1 MKPIYEATTTIDVDR
16 QAPPGIIGQDAKRP
30 DVDSDYDQFLATQVK
45 LIQSDSVLRPVAQ
58 RYNLPEKEGQVTQG
72 HALAP
77 IALRN
82 LFVTRPANT
91 FLLEIGYRSSD
102 PVLAAEV
109 ANAIAN
115 SYIEHIFRS
124 RVEASAKLSSFM
136 DKQMEELK
144 IKMDKSGVALTQY
157 QREMDII
164 NPEDKTNILSARLM
178 QLNTEYTS
186 AQADRVRKQ
195 AASQSAESGTLETAI
210 ISTQGDALKH
220 LVEKENEAE
229 EKFTLVKEHFGT
241 EHPEY
246 RKAEAQT
253 QELQRQ
259 IEVTKA
265 SLIKRAQSEFQEASN
280 REQILEHAV
289 ADVRTQFNQMNL
301 KAFAY
306 EQQKREA
313 EGDRKL
319 YEELTRRIK
328 EADINA
334 NFDNNAIRLA
344 DMARPPAD
352 PISPRIKQ
360 NTLFAFLF
368 SSLLGCGAILLGQKL
383 NKTVQYSEQVSHL
396 LSANVVGILPVVKAW
411 RSPKG
416 PPSFGG
422 FRRQTLAITAEVEK
436 GYFQSVTAFEE
447 SIRTLR
453 NSILLGGSGPIRTI
467 LVTSASTG
475 EGKSTT
481 ALHLALAH
489 AAHGM
494 RTLLIDGDLRRPT
507 LRRLLNTGSTFGL
520 ADALVTDQSVTSTV
534 LQLDDHP
541 HLRFIPSGEP
551 SQLAAD
557 LLGQRIPEILEYFAP
572 DYDLIV
578 VDGPPFLGIAES
590 LRLASS
596 VDTVVVVARAGRTK
610 QASLELVLNL
620 LAQLRANIAG
630 IVLNQAPAAIGEL
643 YGNYRCG

>member
-1 MKPIYEATTTIDVDR
+1 MSLLSPRPTPLQQIGVLAPERTRVSPLSSEVDPGLSRPSFHPLETLSRYKWILFAFALSCAAVTYLVSVRMKPIYEATTTIDVDR

-229 EKFTLVKEHFGT
+229 EKFTLGLESKTLYVKGG
-241 EHPEY
+241 Y
-246 RKAEAQT
+246 SK
-253 QELQRQ
+253 
-259 IEVTKA
+259 
-265 SLIKRAQSEFQEASN
+265 
-280 REQILEHAV
+280 
-289 ADVRTQFNQMNL
+289 
-301 KAFAY
+301 FA
-306 EQQKREA
+306 
-313 EGDRKL
+313 L
-319 YEELTRRIK
+319 
-328 EADINA
+328 
-334 NFDNNAIRLA
+334 
-344 DMARPPAD
+344 
-352 PISPRIKQ
+352 
-360 NTLFAFLF
+360 
-368 SSLLGCGAILLGQKL
+368 
-383 NKTVQYSEQVSHL
+383 
-396 LSANVVGILPVVKAW
+396 
-411 RSPKG
+411 
-416 PPSFGG
+416 
-422 FRRQTLAITAEVEK
+422 
-436 GYFQSVTAFEE
+436 
-447 SIRTLR
+447 
-453 NSILLGGSGPIRTI
+453 
-467 LVTSASTG
+467 
-475 EGKSTT
+475 
-481 ALHLALAH
+481 
-489 AAHGM
+489 
-494 RTLLIDGDLRRPT
+494 
-507 LRRLLNTGSTFGL
+507 
-520 ADALVTDQSVTSTV
+520 
-534 LQLDDHP
+534 
-541 HLRFIPSGEP
+541 
-551 SQLAAD
+551 
-557 LLGQRIPEILEYFAP
+557 
-572 DYDLIV
+572 
-578 VDGPPFLGIAES
+578 
-590 LRLASS
+590 
-596 VDTVVVVARAGRTK
+596 
-610 QASLELVLNL
+610 
-620 LAQLRANIAG
+620 
-630 IVLNQAPAAIGEL
+630 
-643 YGNYRCG
+643 